1 MRRMSAV
8 ISFRVPRRLK
18 EEIEKLGLDYASEL
32 RAYLEELVRRKKAEA
47 LRREMDSLRE
57 DIGRIEGNL
66 AAEFI
71 REERDAH

>member
-1 MRRMSAV
+1 
-8 ISFRVPRRLK
+8 
-18 EEIEKLGLDYASEL
+18 
-32 RAYLEELVRRKKAEA
+32 